1 MDPFT
6 AHDLNRIF
14 RCDLLGIL
22 LLWTA
27 AASFLIC
34 VFTRIRK
41 EIKRK
46 IKIVGIVSIII
57 YVILCSCCMYIYVI
71 MSNCHVEFEIP
82 SHYEVSVS
90 VCGPETLRITN
101 NGSEDIVI
109 PSEYKIEAY
118 IVSTWFDMK
127 SSEYSSM
134 DRDRWFSDGLMYG
147 LLSPGES
154 MEISY
159 DLSPYGELRPGHY
172 RFALR
177 DVDLNCIYAE
187 FDITDTGEFVWPE

>member
-6 AHDLNRIF
+6 AHELSRIF
-14 RCDLLGIL
+14 GCDLFGIF
-22 LLWTA
+22 LWTA

-57 YVILCSCCMYIYVI
+57 FLIACFCSMYTYVIL
-71 MSNCHVEFEIP
+71 SNYHVEFELP
-82 SHYEVSVS
+82 SHYEVSVR

-109 PSEYKIEAY
+109 PSEHKIEAY

-127 SSEYSSM
+127 SSEYDSK
-134 DRDRWFSDGLMYG
+134 DRDRWFSDGVVYG
-147 LLSPGES
+147 RLAPGES
-154 MEISY
+154 REITY
-159 DLSPYGELRPGHY
+159 DLSPYGGLRPGHY

-177 DVDLNCIYAE
+177 DDEYNCMYAE
-187 FDITDTGEFVWPE
+187 FDITETGEFIWPE

>member
-1 MDPFT
+1 MDAYT

-14 RCDLLGIL
+14 GCDLFGIF
-22 LLWTA
+22 LWVA

-34 VFTRIRK
+34 VFTGIRK

-57 YVILCSCCMYIYVI
+57 FAVDCFCSMYTYVIA
-71 MSNCHVEFEIP
+71 SNYHVEFELP
-82 SHYEVSVS
+82 SHYEVTAV
-90 VCGPETLRITN
+90 VCGPDTLRITN
-101 NGSEDIVI
+101 VGGEDVYIT
-109 PSEYKIEAY
+109 SQYKLEGY
-118 IVSTWFDMK
+118 IVSTWFDLK
-127 SSEYSSM
+127 SSDYDRKDDDKWYS
-134 DRDRWFSDGLMYG
+134 DHYAHGRLT
-147 LLSPGES
+147 PGECI
-154 MEISY
+154 EISY

-177 DVDLNCIYAE
+177 DDEYNCIYAE